1 MRRGADILVAAMRI
15 LTPIAPQYRAMA
27 PAVLSGLSDRIR
39 AVSAL
44 SQNAACAAQRQMRGA
59 QNGSV
64 TLDVWIHGRSD
75 AAACRV
81 HAFNSWKLR

>member
-1 MRRGADILVAAMRI
+1 MH
-15 LTPIAPQYRAMA
+15 
-27 PAVLSGLSDRIR
+27 AVRSGLSDRIR

-64 TLDVWIHGRSD
+64 TLGVWIHGRSD